1 LSLPAGERDTPLDL
15 ASESP
20 QLVSRHLVGLLLV
33 GSDQLAQG
41 QGGGFV
47 SVASFFGLTDL
58 AALTFALIYKVLPN
72 AKVAWRHVWVG
83 AGVIA
88 P

>member
-1 LSLPAGERDTPLDL
+1 M
-15 ASESP
+15 
-20 QLVSRHLVGLLLV
+20 SRHFVGLLLV

-47 SVASFFGLTDL
+47 PVASFFGLTGL
-58 AALTFALIYKVLPN
+58 AALSFALIYKVLPN

-83 AGVIA
+83 AGHKA
-88 P
+88 PARPLADTLPHG